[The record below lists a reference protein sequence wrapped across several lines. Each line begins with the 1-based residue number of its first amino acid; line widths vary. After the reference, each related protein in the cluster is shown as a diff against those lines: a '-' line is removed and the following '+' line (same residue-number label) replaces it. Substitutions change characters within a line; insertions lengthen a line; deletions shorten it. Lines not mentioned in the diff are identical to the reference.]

1 MRKLSLWSALS
12 VFTVL
17 LIGCGS
23 PSEKNVDIAE
33 APAITIE
40 DVDIIPREDLMGN
53 PERFRGRISP
63 DGSMASFL
71 APVDGVQNVWVAP
84 IGDIGAARVITHDT
98 LRGVGVY
105 HWAEDDEHILYLQDQ
120 GGNENWQLH
129 AVNVDT
135 AEDRNLTPLEGVQAQ
150 IIAKSVE
157 HPKELLVGLNDR
169 DERWHD
175 VHRLNIETGEKT
187 LVEKNDGMAGYV
199 ADTGLNL
206 RLAFK
211 NTEDGG
217 SEYYR
222 VDDQGAW
229 EAFTSIPAD
238 DALTSGFLSVA
249 SDGVTAYGIDSRGRN
264 TAALV
269 ALNIPTGEV
278 KVLGSDDRADIQEVL
293 TDPRSGE
300 VLAYGVNYTQL
311 EWFSVADEVAGDV
324 AILNSQINGDSQILG
339 QTQANDKWIIY
350 ADEPDAP
357 GRYYAYDRSSQELQ
371 VLFNT
376 RPGLDGYHLAP
387 ATAQVIPARDGLE
400 LVSYLTVPAWSDS
413 VGDGIPDEPI
423 PMVLLVHGG
432 PWARDTYGFSGMVQ
446 MLANRGYAVLQV
458 NFRSSTGFGK
468 EFINAGDLQ
477 WGRAMHDDLID
488 AVDWAVAAGV
498 AQEDKVAI
506 MGGSYGGYAT
516 LAGLT
521 FTPEKF
527 AAGVDIV
534 GPSNLETLLASIPP
548 YWTSFLEIFAKRV
561 GDPRTEGGQALLR
574 ERSPLS
580 EVDQISRPLLIGQGA
595 NDPRVKQAEA
605 DQIVTAMMEKELP
618 VTYVLYPD
626 EGHGFQR
633 PENNLSFFAV
643 ADAFLAE
650 QLGGRY
656 EPIADGGFEG
666 SSIQVPEGAEL
677 IPGLSDAL
685 AQVGDGGEAE

>member
-1 MRKLSLWSALS
+1 MRKLSLWSVFV
-12 VFTVL
+12 VFTILV
-17 LIGCGS
+17 IGCGA
-23 PSEKNVDIAE
+23 PATEEGEIAE
-33 APAITIE
+33 AAAITID
-40 DVDIIPREDLMGN
+40 DVELIPREALMGN

-63 DGSMASFL
+63 DGSQVSFL
-71 APVDGVQNVWVAP
+71 APVNGVQNIWVAP
-84 IGDIGAARVITHDT
+84 VGQIESARVITNDT
-98 LRGVGVY
+98 LRGISVY
-105 HWAEDDEHILYLQDQ
+105 HWAEDDAHILYLQDQ

-129 AVNVDT
+129 AVHVET
-135 AEDRNLTPLEGVQAQ
+135 ADDRNLTPLEGVQAQ
-150 IIAKSVE
+150 IIATSIE
-157 HPKELLVGLNDR
+157 HPKELLIGLNDR

-175 VHRLNIETGEKT
+175 VHRLNLDTGERS
-187 LVEKNDGMAGYV
+187 LVEKNEGMGGYV
-199 ADTGLNL
+199 ADTALNL
-206 RLAFK
+206 RLAYK

-222 VDDQGAW
+222 RDTQGAW
-229 EAFTSIPAD
+229 EAFTTVPAD
-238 DALTSGFLSVA
+238 DALTTAFSSVA

-269 ALNIPTGEV
+269 ALDIPSGEIT
-278 KVLGSDDRADIQEVL
+278 VLGSDDRADIQELL
-293 TDPRSGE
+293 TDPQTGE
-300 VLAYGVNYTQL
+300 ALAYGVNYTQL
-311 EWFSVADEVAGDV
+311 EWVPLKDDMAGDLEV
-324 AILNSQINGDSQILG
+324 LNSQIAGDATILG
-339 QTQANDKWIIY
+339 QTQANDKWIVY
-350 ADEPDAP
+350 TDEPDAP
-357 GRYYAYDRSSQELQ
+357 GSYYSYDRSNQELQ
-371 VLFNT
+371 LLFNT
-376 RPGLDGYHLAP
+376 RPALDGYHLAP
-387 ATAQVIPARDGLE
+387 ATAHVIPARDGLE
-400 LVSYLTVPAWSDS
+400 LVSYLTIPAWSDMA
-413 VGDGIPDEPI
+413 GDGIPDEPV

-468 EFINAGDLQ
+468 EFLNAGDLQ
-477 WGRAMHDDLID
+477 WGRDMHNDLID
-488 AVDWAVAAGV
+488 AVDWAVAQGIAP
-498 AQEDKVAI
+498 EDKVAI

-521 FTPEKF
+521 FTPDKF

-561 GDPRTEGGQALLR
+561 GDPRTEAGQALLR

-580 EVDQISRPLLIGQGA
+580 EVDQISKPLLIAQGA
-595 NDPRVKQAEA
+595 NDPRVKQAES
-605 DQIVTAMMEKELP
+605 DQIVAAMQEKELP

-633 PENNLSFFAV
+633 PENNLAFFAV

-666 SSIQVPEGAEL
+666 SSIQVPEGADL
-677 IPGLSDAL
+677 VPGLAEAL
-685 AQVGDGGEAE
+685 AAVEEPAEGE